1 MGDGLDR
8 ANTPEAI
15 AKKTPRFAW
24 VVLVLVYVMSVLAAM
39 AQMKI
44 PPLASWIMAE
54 FNLDGASFGM
64 LMSSFTL
71 SGIVLALPAAFLCSR
86 IGLKKSILAAFA
98 TFVVG
103 GVLEIVSPS
112 ITGVYIGR
120 LIEGVGVTLVGVAGP
135 TCISVWFSD
144 KARGLALGVWATWMP
159 TAIVL
164 VYNIAPA
171 IANVWGWRSILIGL
185 VIAYVVLIGVF
196 AAVYRDPEGADTSL
210 GMKGSLG
217 ADIRLSANCLKNKNI
232 WCLGAVFFVFSFAA
246 GGATD
251 THYNTFLTE
260 SSWGMSAQ
268 AAASLTSVTTF
279 IGMFSIPISGFISDR
294 LPLDKKRFLIM
305 AAAVG
310 DVIGFSLG
318 WLEGPY
324 LFIWIFILTS
334 GLGQGFLAG
343 SCRPMVPLVM
353 GKHVLG
359 TTMGMAV
366 LQIFQ
371 SFGRTVGATA
381 FGAAYEAFGWAAA
394 AHFVVIPVV
403 LLGAIA
409 AFFVRPDKLAATATK
424 VE

>member
-1 MGDGLDR
+1 MPAAARGPRPAAAGGRVKRKEMVDSGEKLTLLLYWLQIERLRRGGANVEDGLDR
-8 ANTPEAI
+8 TNTPEAI
-15 AKKTPRFAW
+15 ARKTPRFAW

-54 FNLDGASFGM
+54 FNLDGASIGM

-103 GVLEIVSPS
+103 GALEIVSPS

-144 KARGLALGVWATWMP
+144 RARGLALGVWATWMP

-164 VYNIAPA
+164 VYNVAPA

-196 AAVYRDPEGADTSL
+196 AVVYRDPEGTDTSL

-217 ADIRLSANCLKNKNI
+217 ADIRLSAIC
-232 WCLGAVFFVFSFAA
+232 F
-246 GGATD
+246 
-251 THYNTFLTE
+251 
-260 SSWGMSAQ
+260 
-268 AAASLTSVTTF
+268 
-279 IGMFSIPISGFISDR
+279 
-294 LPLDKKRFLIM
+294 KK
-305 AAAVG
+305 
-310 DVIGFSLG
+310 
-318 WLEGPY
+318 
-324 LFIWIFILTS
+324 
-334 GLGQGFLAG
+334 
-343 SCRPMVPLVM
+343 
-353 GKHVLG
+353 
-359 TTMGMAV
+359 
-366 LQIFQ
+366 
-371 SFGRTVGATA
+371 
-381 FGAAYEAFGWAAA
+381 
-394 AHFVVIPVV
+394 
-403 LLGAIA
+403 
-409 AFFVRPDKLAATATK
+409 
-424 VE
+424 